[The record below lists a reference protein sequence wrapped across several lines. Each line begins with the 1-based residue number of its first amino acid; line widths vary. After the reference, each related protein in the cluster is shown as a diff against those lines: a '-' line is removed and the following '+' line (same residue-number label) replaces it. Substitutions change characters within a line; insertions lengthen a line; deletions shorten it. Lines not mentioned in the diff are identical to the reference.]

1 MKAVILDGAATA
13 RAILGETAHRVRAL
27 EARGV
32 VPALA
37 VIVAGD
43 NPASQLYVRNKT
55 RACAEAGVRGERI
68 ALAADADPSELL
80 AIIAALNADP
90 RIHGI
95 LVQLPLPPHHDVGA
109 VIEAIA
115 PGKDVDGFGTA
126 HLGGLVAGRPHLAP
140 CTPAGVIEL
149 LDRYGIPIDGRDVA
163 VVGRSNIVGKP
174 LAMMMVARGATVTV
188 CHSRTASLAAHT
200 RRADIVVVA
209 TGRPQLVTGDMI
221 RPGAVVV
228 DVGINRLPD
237 GRIVGDVDFAGAAAV
252 ASHITPVPGGI
263 GPMTVAMLIANTVTA
278 AERASAPAAASVSL
292 A

>member
-1 MKAVILDGAATA
+1 MTAMILDGAATS
-13 RAILGETAHRVRAL
+13 RAILGENAHRVRAL

-37 VIVAGD
+37 VVVVGE

-55 RACAEAGVRGERI
+55 RACAEAGVRSERI
-68 ALAADADPSELL
+68 ALSATADPSELL
-80 AIIAALNADP
+80 AVIARLNADP

-95 LVQLPLPPHHDVGA
+95 LVQLPLPAHHDVGT

-115 PGKDVDGFGTA
+115 PEKDVDGFGTA
-126 HLGGLVAGRPHLAP
+126 HLGGLIAGQPHLAP

-149 LDRYGIPIDGRDVA
+149 LDRYAVFLEGRDV
-163 VVGRSNIVGKP
+163 VIVGRSNIVGKP
-174 LAMMMVARGATVTV
+174 LAMMMISRGATVTV
-188 CHSRTASLAAHT
+188 CHSRTPSLAEHT

-209 TGRPQLVTGDMI
+209 TGRPQIVTGAMI
-221 RPGAVVV
+221 RRRAVVV
-228 DVGINRLPD
+228 DVGINRLAD
-237 GRIVGDVDFAGAAAV
+237 GRIVGDVDFASAAAV

-278 AERASAPAAASVSL
+278 AERATAAAADPVFL
-292 A
+292 V